1 MWKSL
6 LSQELGTTMADRG
19 GIGIAES
26 LLKGHYLE
34 GDTKVAMSGI
44 SEGPEKARL
53 DQERS
58 LSTAL
63 VQEMQRRLT
72 SDVAGKTTPADRM

>member
-1 MWKSL
+1 
-6 LSQELGTTMADRG
+6 
-19 GIGIAES
+19 
-26 LLKGHYLE
+26 
-34 GDTKVAMSGI
+34 MSGI
-44 SEGPEKARL
+44 SEGPEQARL

-72 SDVAGKTTPADRM
+72 SDVAGKTTPASTM

>member
-1 MWKSL
+1 MTGVS
-6 LSQELGTTMADRG
+6 D
-19 GIGIAES
+19 
-26 LLKGHYLE
+26 
-34 GDTKVAMSGI
+34 
-44 SEGPEKARL
+44 GPEKARL

-72 SDVAGKTTPADRM
+72 SDIARRDDAGDGRK